1 MHPFITYT
9 TSKHLSRII
18 NDIRYAKSFINEDKK
33 SDAIE
38 KLDLAISD
46 IKEIQQLLSNEGD
59 HHECK

>member
-18 NDIRYAKSFINEDKK
+18 NDLRYAKSFINEDKK
-33 SDAIE
+33 NDAIE

-46 IKEIQQLLSNEGD
+46 IKEIQQLLSNKGD